1 MFSPPSTPSGALP
14 TLPLLAKWV
23 APEGETGFLPPQ
35 KNPKSSPACIPHAGL
50 LAFKIITS

>member
-1 MFSPPSTPSGALP
+1 MFSPPSTPSGVLP

-23 APEGETGFLPPQ
+23 APGGETTFFTP